1 MRRDKYEDERGS
13 GGNGGSS
20 WISYSDMMAS
30 LLLVFVLMLCVS
42 LLKYF
47 TAPKEEDLRQQ
58 QSIEEQLKEIEMR
71 EADLAK
77 REEKLAKALAELEK
91 ERAELQ
97 KAQEQLERDQA
108 ELQKAQEKLAKDQAE
123 LLKAQEKLDKDQT
136 ELQKAQE
143 QLDKDQAELQKA
155 QEQLE
160 NGKAELQKAQEQLEN
175 GQAELQKAQEQL
187 ENGKAELQKAQEQLE
202 NGQAELQKAQEQLE
216 KNQAEL
222 QKAQEQLA
230 KDQAALAQLEKDQ
243 AELQKAQEQLA
254 KDRTELQAAQEQ
266 LAKDRTALA
275 QQKKDQA
282 ELQKTQEQLSK
293 DRAELQAAQEQ
304 LAKDRTTL
312 AQLEKDQAEL
322 QEAQEQLAKD
332 QAALQAAQERLQ
344 KDQQALEQEKKELE
358 EARAALAQDRILLEE
373 ELATLET
380 EKEQLKKEQAELTE
394 AQDQLR
400 LEREAFLAEKEAE
413 AAPTPEPE
421 SEWQREIQREIEKQQ
436 AILDQYSLR
445 SLIIASQYSVF
456 ENSGLNITINQD
468 TGNITMPNFILF
480 DAGSS
485 ELSDEGK
492 QFLDT
497 FIPLY
502 LEVLMRPEYE
512 SDISEVLIEGHTD
525 SFFSTSM
532 ELSQQRALR
541 VMAYSMQMPALT
553 EAQRAYLTD
562 RATFIGRGFTDPVF
576 DKDGQVNREASR
588 RVEIKFQIR
597 DSHLLA
603 ETDLVGELTSRLN
616 EAGVPASVNPET
628 GDVLPDGIL
637 FFEAGEDTLT
647 EEGKTFIR
655 EFLPV
660 YLEVLMKPG
669 YRKQV
674 GMLIIEGTADRLV
687 PDADHLELSQR
698 RTVHVMEYC
707 MQLDLTEEQLAYLQ
721 KTLATAGR
729 TAADSADGTGGQT
742 EDNAGAQVTFRFRL
756 KNADSLT
763 ELRNLLQDN

>member
-47 TAPKEEDLRQQ
+47 TAPKEEDLKQH
-58 QSIEEQLKEIEMR
+58 QSIEEQLKEIEKR
-71 EADLAK
+71 EADLAE
-77 REEKLAKALAELEK
+77 REEKLTKALAELEKERTELQKAQEQLEK

-97 KAQEQLERDQA
+97 KAQEQLE
-108 ELQKAQEKLAKDQAE
+108 
-123 LLKAQEKLDKDQT
+123 
-136 ELQKAQE
+136 
-143 QLDKDQAELQKA
+143 KDQAELQKA

-160 NGKAELQKAQEQLEN
+160 KDQAELQKAQDQLGKDQTELQKAQEQLEKD
-175 GQAELQKAQEQL
+175 QAELQKAQEQL
-187 ENGKAELQKAQEQLE
+187 KKD
-202 NGQAELQKAQEQLE
+202 QAALAQLE
-216 KNQAEL
+216 KEQAALAQLEKEQTEL

-230 KDQAALAQLEKDQ
+230 KDQAAL
-243 AELQKAQEQLA
+243 
-254 KDRTELQAAQEQ
+254 QAAQ
-266 LAKDRTALA
+266 K
-275 QQKKDQA
+275 
-282 ELQKTQEQLSK
+282 
-293 DRAELQAAQEQ
+293 
-304 LAKDRTTL
+304 
-312 AQLEKDQAEL
+312 
-322 QEAQEQLAKD
+322 
-332 QAALQAAQERLQ
+332 RLQ

-358 EARAALAQDRILLEE
+358 EVRAALKQDWILLEE
-373 ELATLET
+373 ELAALET
-380 EKEQLKKEQAELTE
+380 EKEQLKKEQAELKE

-400 LEREAFLAEKEAE
+400 LEQEAFRAEKEAE
-413 AAPTPEPE
+413 ATSTLEPE
-421 SEWQREIQREIEKQQ
+421 AEWQREIQQGIAKQQ

-445 SLIIASQYSVF
+445 SRIIASQSSIF

-468 TGNITMPNFILF
+468 TGDITTPNFILF

-492 QFLDT
+492 QFLDA

-512 SDISEVLIEGHTD
+512 SDISEVIIEGHTD
-525 SFFSTSM
+525 SPFSTDM
-532 ELSQQRALR
+532 ELSQQRAAR
-541 VMAYSMQMPALT
+541 VIAYSMQMPALT
-553 EAQRAYLTD
+553 EDQRAYLTD
-562 RATFIGRGFTDPVF
+562 RAMFIGRGFTDPVF
-576 DKDGQVNREASR
+576 NEDGQINREASR

-597 DSHLLA
+597 DNHLLT
-603 ETDLVGELTSRLN
+603 ETELVGELTSRLN
-616 EAGVPASVNPET
+616 EAGITASVNPET
-628 GDVLPDGIL
+628 GYVLPDGIH

-729 TAADSADGTGGQT
+729 MAADSADGTGGQT

-763 ELRNLLQDN
+763 ELRNLLQDS